1 MKFKTLNSN
10 SNTGFMKLG
19 KVERWFVN
27 SPARQIKQYFVMR
40 WFKGTVA
47 LKTGKTILEI
57 GCGRGVGA
65 KLISKAYHPNRLYLL
80 DLDLRMIRKA
90 WQRVNAKNG
99 NRTFFCA
106 GDAVRLPF
114 KDDSLDAVF
123 GFGFLHHV
131 PAWQEGLAEVVRV
144 LKYGGVYF
152 MEEYYPSLYQNF
164 ISRHIVAHPEKDRFN
179 SQDLHQAFQNV
190 SLTLTHTFELKRMGI
205 LGVGVKAGAQSI
217 SCKRHEDACTVVL
230 D

>member
-1 MKFKTLNSN
+1 
-10 SNTGFMKLG
+10 MKLNPI
-19 KVERWFVN
+19 ERWFVN
-27 SPARQIKQYFVMR
+27 SPIRQIKQYFVMR

-65 KLISKAYHPNRLYLL
+65 KLISEAYHPNRLYLL

-90 WQRVNAKNG
+90 RQRING
-99 NRTFFCA
+99 QNENQTCLCV

-114 KDDSLDAVF
+114 GNDSLDAVF

-144 LKYGGVYF
+144 LKHGGVYF

-164 ISRHIVAHPEKDRFN
+164 VTKHIVVHPESNRFN
-179 SQDLHQAFQNV
+179 SQDLRQAFEDVNL
-190 SLTLTHTFELKRMGI
+190 SLTHTFELKSMGI
-205 LGVGVKAGAQSI
+205 LGVGVKAEPGSVV
-217 SCKRHEDACTVVL
+217 CKRHEDACQIVL